1 MVKDWWREWVV
12 MGGRIA
18 LLHAF
23 MDILGGGEYLMLQM
37 AVALRR
43 VNYDLDLY
51 TVTPP
56 PWRDI
61 ERIFGIRDPEKLFR
75 RVHVHEELNPFR
87 FGRGRFV
94 RLKRL
99 LAYHGFFK
107 MFNRERLRDM
117 YDLIVDT
124 QSNTASP
131 VDLAY
136 IHYPVIAETYSK
148 KTPLYD
154 AYSVLVKLLYRLW
167 FGKPMS
173 RLIAT
178 NSSWTARII
187 KKYYGVEAHVLHPPV
202 DTSAF
207 QGRCGGPRE
216 KIIVTLSRLTPEK
229 NIPAVSV
236 VASMLP
242 GYRYIVMGRPDDR
255 RVYEELVGIP
265 GLEVL
270 TDLPREEV
278 AGILCRAKYYV
289 HPPFREHFGIAVVE
303 AMAAGLVPFV
313 YYDSGSCTDI
323 VSRVDSRLCYKDVS
337 EVPRMIKWIEEKG
350 LWEEL
355 SVKAGRAAEMFSVER
370 FYDRV
375 ARFFSTLL

>member
-1 MVKDWWREWVV
+1 

-37 AVALRR
+37 AVALRIMG
-43 VNYDLDLY
+43 YTLDLY

-56 PWRDI
+56 DWDKV
-61 ERIFGIRDPEKLFR
+61 ERVFGVRGDKVFH

-87 FGRGRFV
+87 GGRGRFV

-99 LAYHGFFK
+99 LAYHSFFK
-107 MFNRERLRDM
+107 MFNHERLRDK
-117 YDLIVDT
+117 YDLVVDT

-136 IHYPVIAETYSK
+136 IHYPVIAETYSRR
-148 KTPLYD
+148 TPLYD
-154 AYSVLVKLLYRLW
+154 AYSLLVKLLYRRW

-173 RLIAT
+173 RVVAT
-178 NSSWTARII
+178 NSSWTARVI
-187 KKYYGVEAHVLHPPV
+187 KHYYGVDAHVLYPPV

-207 QGRCGGPRE
+207 RGRCSGERE
-216 KIIVTLSRLTPEK
+216 NIIVTLSRLTPEK
-229 NIPAVSV
+229 NLPAVSV
-236 VASMLP
+236 VVAAHP
-242 GYRYIVMGRPDDR
+242 DYRYIVIGRLDDH
-255 RVYEELVGIP
+255 RVYSELIRRP

-270 TDLPREEV
+270 TNVAREELV
-278 AGILCRAKYYV
+278 GILCRAKYYV

-313 YYDSGSCTDI
+313 YYDSGSCSDI
-323 VSRVDSRLCYKDVS
+323 VSRLDKKLCYKDIRF
-337 EVPRMIKWIEEKG
+337 VPHLIRWIEEHG

-355 SVKAGRAAEMFSVER
+355 SRKAKRVAEEFSVER
-370 FYDRV
+370 FYGRV
-375 ARFFSTLL
+375 TRFFSTLL

>member
-1 MVKDWWREWVV
+1 

-37 AVALRR
+37 AVALNRM
-43 VNYDLDLY
+43 NNTLDLY

-61 ERIFGIRDPEKLFR
+61 ERVFGIRDPQSLFR
-75 RVHVHEELNPFR
+75 RVYVHEELNPFR
-87 FGRGRFV
+87 FKRGRFV

-124 QSNTASP
+124 QSNMASP

-136 IHYPVIAETYSK
+136 IHYPVIAETCLG
-148 KTPLYD
+148 KTPIYD
-154 AYSVLVKLLYRLW
+154 AYSVLVKLLYHLW

-173 RLIAT
+173 RMIAT

-187 KKYYGVEAHVLHPPV
+187 KRYYGVDAHVLHPPV
-202 DTSAF
+202 DTSSF
-207 QGRCGGPRE
+207 QEGCGGTKE

-229 NIPAVSV
+229 NLPALSI
-236 VASMLP
+236 VASMMP
-242 GYRYIVMGRPDDR
+242 EYRYIVMGRPDDR
-255 RVYEELVGIP
+255 HVYEELVRRP

-278 AGILCRAKYYV
+278 VGILCRAKYYV

-323 VSRVDSRLCYKDVS
+323 VSRVDSRLCYKDITG
-337 EVPRMIKWIEEKG
+337 VPRMIRWIEDKG
-350 LWEEL
+350 LWQEL
-355 SVKAGRAAEMFSVER
+355 SMTAKKVADEFSVER
-370 FYDRV
+370 FYDQV
-375 ARFFSTLL
+375 KRFFSTLL